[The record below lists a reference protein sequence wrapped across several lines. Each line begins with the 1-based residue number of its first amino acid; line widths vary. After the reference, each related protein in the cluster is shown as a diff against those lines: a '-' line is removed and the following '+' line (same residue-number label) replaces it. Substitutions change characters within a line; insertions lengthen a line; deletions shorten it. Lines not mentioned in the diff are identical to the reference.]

1 MTDKVFVAQGVANRL
16 HATEKAI
23 DTAVSE
29 TAQLMAAMMSAR
41 GELNFAAEVAD
52 EATSKVA
59 EAMHVLVQA
68 RRAVV
73 AAHQDLA
80 EVQLR
85 IGVRTRMI
93 GDYKPKKASAPASD
107 AARMVG

>member
-1 MTDKVFVAQGVANRL
+1 MIDKAFVAQGVATRL

-23 DTAVSE
+23 DTAVAE

-41 GELNFAAEVAD
+41 SELNFAAEVAD

-73 AAHQDLA
+73 QAHGDLA
-80 EVQLR
+80 EVQQR
-85 IGVRTRMI
+85 IGVRTRNI

-107 AARMVG
+107 AARLAG